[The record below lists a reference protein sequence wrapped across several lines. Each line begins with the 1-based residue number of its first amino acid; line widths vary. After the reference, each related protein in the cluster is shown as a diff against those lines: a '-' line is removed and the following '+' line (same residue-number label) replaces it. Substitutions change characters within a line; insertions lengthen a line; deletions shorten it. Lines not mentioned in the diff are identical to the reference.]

1 MIVQNFKILLRI
13 SYGLELRIIMS
24 RIILLVKVKD
34 VVEVG
39 PKRLLGWRI
48 G

>member
-1 MIVQNFKILLRI
+1 
-13 SYGLELRIIMS
+13 
-24 RIILLVKVKD
+24 LLVKVKD

-39 PKRLLGWRI
+39 PKRLLGWRM